1 MAKDVP
7 PEFYNLADKFIHL
20 ANSLT
25 EEHGVARVSAV
36 FLFAA
41 SRYNAHCMLASDP
54 EAEQN
59 RQAAVTYFV
68 EQYQKMLEDN
78 IDWLRASQ
86 AGAPEG

>member
-1 MAKDVP
+1 MAEDVP

-41 SRYNAHCMLASDP
+41 SRYNAHCMLAGDP
-54 EAEQN
+54 DVEQN
-59 RQAAVTYFV
+59 RQAAVAYFV

-78 IDWLRASQ
+78 IDWLKASQ